1 MKHAYIQHCGA
12 PRLIVIFAGWGMDER
27 PFAHLSRP
35 GYDIMAVWDYR
46 TLDFDPE
53 WTAGYAEV
61 CVLAWSMG
69 VHAAQMCH
77 SALGPRVT
85 AHIAVGGTPHPV
97 HDRAGI
103 PVDIFTAT
111 LHGLDDR
118 SLERF
123 MRRMCGG
130 ARAYAEF
137 APMRP
142 QRPVDELRDELRA
155 IGLRSDGSPA
165 EPRFDHYLLTAR
177 DAIFPP
183 EAQRLA
189 FRDCD
194 IVEIDSPH
202 LPPFQDILDGYFIDK
217 TLVAERFNNA
227 RTTYDAHA
235 EAQALI
241 ADYLANLLHDT
252 DTRAI
257 LASGHAEVLEVG
269 CGTGLLSRR
278 ILDMKPAA
286 RMTYWDIASEAPECI
301 DAARYTSCDAE
312 TAIRSVP
319 TASLDMIVSAST
331 AQWFNSPERFV
342 AEAMRTLRPGGI
354 LAMSTFG
361 PANMQ
366 ETAEASG
373 HRLHLAAS
381 SVWRE
386 AVAGIPDTE
395 QVLITEFAIKC
406 RFCEAMDALRHMSR
420 TGVNA
425 ITRHPNG
432 ARAIASRLAPD
443 SSGRYTL
450 TYTPLFLVLRK
461 KP

>member
-1 MKHAYIQHCGA
+1 
-12 PRLIVIFAGWGMDER
+12 
-27 PFAHLSRP
+27 
-35 GYDIMAVWDYR
+35 
-46 TLDFDPE
+46 
-53 WTAGYAEV
+53 
-61 CVLAWSMG
+61 
-69 VHAAQMCH
+69 
-77 SALGPRVT
+77 
-85 AHIAVGGTPHPV
+85 
-97 HDRAGI
+97 
-103 PVDIFTAT
+103 
-111 LHGLDDR
+111 
-118 SLERF
+118 
-123 MRRMCGG
+123 
-130 ARAYAEF
+130 
-137 APMRP
+137 
-142 QRPVDELRDELRA
+142 
-155 IGLRSDGSPA
+155 
-165 EPRFDHYLLTAR
+165 
-177 DAIFPP
+177 
-183 EAQRLA
+183 
-189 FRDCD
+189 
-194 IVEIDSPH
+194 
-202 LPPFQDILDGYFIDK
+202 
-217 TLVAERFNNA
+217 
-227 RTTYDAHA
+227 
-235 EAQALI
+235 
-241 ADYLANLLHDT
+241 
-252 DTRAI
+252 
-257 LASGHAEVLEVG
+257 
-269 CGTGLLSRR
+269 
-278 ILDMKPAA
+278 
-286 RMTYWDIASEAPECI
+286 
-301 DAARYTSCDAE
+301 
-312 TAIRSVP
+312 
-319 TASLDMIVSAST
+319 MIVSAST